1 MLTVAAKSGSSSIL
15 VRPSVS
21 SPDPK
26 SSNPVLR
33 ALQAIEAPMRPVGEG
48 YNRRLDPG
56 YGEIPVEHGQ
66 IVVDYGDFSKSG
78 DMTSQ
83 KIRAWVNLDIAI
95 E

>member
-1 MLTVAAKSGSSSIL
+1 
-15 VRPSVS
+15 
-21 SPDPK
+21 
-26 SSNPVLR
+26 
-33 ALQAIEAPMRPVGEG
+33 MRPVGEG